1 MTVEE
6 ARQIVQEFH
15 DTSIYS
21 DEDFFAFTEAMQFL
35 IEEEQR
41 PQDMLYLGG
50 AYYEQK
56 RFDLALKYYEMAAS
70 FDYDPAY
77 ECLGYIWY
85 YGRTGERD
93 YRKHMRISQSL

>member
-35 IEEEQR
+35 IEEEQIR
-41 PQDMLYLGG
+41 MPWLYLVL
-50 AYYEQK
+50 
-56 RFDLALKYYEMAAS
+56 R
-70 FDYDPAY
+70 P
-77 ECLGYIWY
+77 
-85 YGRTGERD
+85 
-93 YRKHMRISQSL
+93 YRRARLQESI